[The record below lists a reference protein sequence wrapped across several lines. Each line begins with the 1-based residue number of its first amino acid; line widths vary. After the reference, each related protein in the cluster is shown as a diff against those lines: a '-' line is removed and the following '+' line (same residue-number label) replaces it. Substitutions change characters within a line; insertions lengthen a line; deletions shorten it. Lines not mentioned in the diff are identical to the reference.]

1 MLNITPAKNFNNWK
15 AKPARPDQFK
25 SFINLFAIITIFLF
39 INAFLVTSFMTLP
52 KKLYKM
58 STESL
63 GKNRTWYD
71 FNNLLISIILHGK
84 NEEDEQKQEGGQ
96 DEQQNNYDWMTGL
109 TGLFFMKKWYSTLI
123 SSWNKEDIPNDFI
136 VPSLI
141 YYVLPLPFIIGI
153 FYYIASVILS
163 AVGPIGFKD
172 KFLEKIEDDDTK
184 NAINSN
190 LTVIGAIVA
199 LLVIGGST
207 LFGTGL
213 GMNNSLLTNFGVILL
228 LLGVSY
234 PTITGLRYIFGN
246 NSQWKLQKEL
256 LYKCSQQFIMIYM
269 SVLTILLWGYIGPY
283 AALGAFSCIIAWV
296 IGYVL
301 ISSKK

>member
-63 GKNRTWYD
+63 GKKRTWYD

-84 NEEDEQKQEGGQ
+84 IEEDEQKQEGGQ
-96 DEQQNNYDWMTGL
+96 DEQQNKYDWMTGL

-123 SSWNKEDIPNDFI
+123 SAWNKEDIPNDFI

-163 AVGPIGFKD
+163 AVGPIGFKE
-172 KFLEKIEDDDTK
+172 KFLEKIEDNDVK
-184 NAINSN
+184 NAIDNN
-190 LTVIGAIVA
+190 LTVIGGIIGFLIIV
-199 LLVIGGST
+199 GFT
-207 LFGTGL
+207 LFSTGL
-213 GMNNSLLTNFGVILL
+213 GINNSLLTNFGVILL

-234 PTITGLRYIFGN
+234 PTVSALRYMFGN

-256 LYKCSQQFIMIYM
+256 LYKCSQPFLIIYLG
-269 SVLTILLWGYIGPY
+269 VLSILLWGYIGPY
-283 AALGAFSCIIAWV
+283 AGLGAFLATISWI

-301 ISSKK
+301 PKK

>member
-58 STESL
+58 SSESL
-63 GKNRTWYD
+63 GENRTWYD
-71 FNNLLISIILHGK
+71 FNNLLISIILHG
-84 NEEDEQKQEGGQ
+84 NIEEDEKKQEGGQ
-96 DEQQNNYDWMTGL
+96 DEQNNKYDWMTGL
-109 TGLFFMKKWYSTLI
+109 TGLFFMKKWYSTFI
-123 SSWNKEDIPNDFI
+123 SSWNKDDIPNDFI

-163 AVGPIGFKD
+163 FVGPMVFKE
-172 KFLEKIEDDDTK
+172 KFLKKIDDDDTK
-184 NAINSN
+184 NAIDSN
-190 LTVIGAIVA
+190 LTAIGIIILV
-199 LLVIGGST
+199 LVIGGFALLSS
-207 LFGTGL
+207 GL
-213 GMNNSLLTNFGVILL
+213 ELNNSLLTN
-228 LLGVSY
+228 SH
-234 PTITGLRYIFGN
+234 
-246 NSQWKLQKEL
+246 WKLQKEL
-256 LYKCSQQFIMIYM
+256 LYKCSQPFIMIYM

-283 AALGAFSCIIAWV
+283 AAFGVFSCFIAWV